1 MKNSFVLP
9 LEGVDIHQIGIVGGK
24 NASLGEMI
32 QHLSSKGINVPGGFV
47 LTSDAYWHFLDQNN
61 IREKLSQ
68 SMSELVLGEESN
80 LHEVSEAAMNTIL
93 KATIPEDLILLVT
106 EQFARFLLEHEN
118 GQVAVR
124 SSATAE
130 DLPEDSFAGMQETYL
145 NISTQDELLLACKH
159 CYASLFTARA
169 IKYREDKGYDH
180 MQVALSIG
188 VQQMIRSDLASSG
201 VAFTL
206 DPGTGFK
213 EVIAISASWGL
224 GENVVKGEVTPDEFC
239 VFKKALREGKKSILS
254 KKKGLKEK
262 TMTYATKG
270 EVAGDIITSKTV
282 NKDTSIEKQQVFAIS
297 DEEVEKL
304 AHWCLL
310 IEEHYGVP
318 MDIEW
323 AKDGL
328 DGGLYIVQARPETV
342 HSQKK
347 TSFQLK
353 EFTLLD
359 KGNLLVAGA
368 GVGTKIVAGIARLL
382 NSPDD
387 IDLLEEGEI
396 LVTPITSPDW
406 DPILKK
412 VSAIITDR
420 GGVTSHAAIIARETG
435 AAAVVGTK
443 NGTEKIT
450 DGQLVTVVCDG
461 SKNGVVYEGALR
473 WEEKEVDTSDIVL
486 PEATKIML
494 ILADPEQ
501 AFKWSF
507 LPVDG
512 VGLTRIEFTISNSI
526 QIHPMALV
534 HFSLLEDPVA
544 KKKIEVLT
552 QGYNDKKQ
560 YFIDKLSQSIATIA
574 AAFYPK
580 EVIVRMSDFKTNE
593 YAHLIGGEQFEPK
606 EANAMLGWRGASRY
620 YNPDY
625 RDGFALECQA
635 MKIVRNEMGLTNV
648 KLMIPF
654 CRTVEE
660 GTRVLEIMERNGLV
674 RGDNGLEVYV
684 MVEVPSNVFC
694 ADAFARIF
702 DGFSIGSNDLTQLVL
717 GVDRDSELL
726 RDLFDVQNEA
736 VKTAISHAIQSA
748 KSKGIP
754 IGLCGQAPSDHPE
767 FAKFL
772 VNQGID
778 SVSFNPDA
786 VIKGIEAI
794 RQAEEDSQ
802 AQTIY
807 K

>member
-1 MKNSFVLP
+1 MKNEFILP
-9 LEGVDIHQIGIVGGK
+9 LNEVDIHHIGRVGGK

-32 QHLSSKGINVPGGFV
+32 RELSEKGITVPDGFA
-47 LTSDAYWHFLDQNN
+47 LTARAYWYFLDYNQ
-61 IREKLSQ
+61 IRA
-68 SMSELVLGEESN
+68 ELTRLLATTEQRRKTN
-80 LHEVSEAAMNTIL
+80 LHELSEECMKTIL
-93 KATIPEDLILLVT
+93 KAELPPDLSASIEKT
-106 EQFARFLLEHEN
+106 FEEFLSDRGEV
-118 GQVAVR
+118 QVAVR

-145 NISTQDELLLACKH
+145 NISSKEELLRACKH

-169 IKYREDKGYDH
+169 IRYRDEKGYDH
-180 MQVALSIG
+180 MQVALSVGI
-188 VQQMIRSDLASSG
+188 QQMIRSDLACSG

-206 DPGTGFK
+206 DPNTGFRN
-213 EVIAISASWGL
+213 VVSLSASWGL
-224 GENVVKGEVTPDEFC
+224 GENVVKGEVTPDEFYI
-239 VFKKALREGKKSILS
+239 FKEALRKGKRSIIS
-254 KKKGLKEK
+254 KKRGSKEK
-262 TMTYATKG
+262 TMTYHQGSTG
-270 EVAGDIITSKTV
+270 GNISLKTV
-282 NKDTSIEKQQVFAIS
+282 NNDTPEERRLQFAIS
-297 DEEVEKL
+297 DDEVEQL
-304 AHWCLL
+304 ARWCLL

-328 DGGLYIVQARPETV
+328 DGALYIVQARPETV
-342 HSQKK
+342 HSQKD
-347 TSFQLK
+347 TGFQFK

-359 KGNLLVAGA
+359 KGDVLAAGA
-368 GVGTKIVAGIARLL
+368 GVGTKIVSGLARLL

-387 IDLLEEGEI
+387 IDLLREGEI
-396 LVTPITSPDW
+396 LVTHITSPDW

-412 VSAIITDR
+412 VSAIVTDR
-420 GGVTSHAAIIARETG
+420 GGVTSHAAIIAREIG
-435 AAAVVGTK
+435 AAAVVGTI

-461 SKNGVVYEGALR
+461 SKKGYVYQGALK
-473 WEEKEVDTSDIVL
+473 WEERVVETSEMTL
-486 PEATKIML
+486 PEATKVML

-526 QIHPMALV
+526 QVHPMALV
-534 HFSLLEDPVA
+534 HYNLIEDSELRE
-544 KKKIEVLT
+544 KIDLLT
-552 QGYNDKKQ
+552 QGYSDKEQ
-560 YFIDKLSQSIATIA
+560 YFVDKLSQSIATIA
-574 AAFYPK
+574 AAFYPR

-593 YAHLIGGEQFEPK
+593 YAHLTGGKQFEPE

-620 YNPDY
+620 YSPDY

-635 MKIVRNEMGLTNV
+635 IKVVRDEMGMTNV

-660 GTRVLEIMERNGLV
+660 GERVLDIMGKSGLV
-674 RGDNGLEVYV
+674 RGENGLEIYV

-694 ADAFARIF
+694 ARQFSQVF

-726 RDLFDVQNEA
+726 SELFDVQNEA
-736 VKTAISHAIQSA
+736 VKSAIALAIEAA
-748 KSKGIP
+748 KAEKIP
-754 IGLCGQAPSDHPE
+754 IGLCGQAPSDHPQ
-767 FAKFL
+767 FARFL
-772 VNQGID
+772 VKKGID

-786 VIKGIEAI
+786 VIRGIEVI

-802 AQTIY
+802 ARTIY
-807 K
+807 T